1 MIKLIFVNSGNDNE
15 EAGNANISSFPPL
28 GIISM
33 ATTAKEQFGDFCE
46 VILIDGQISSL
57 EEICK
62 TIENEKPNVV
72 LISMYCTGIHFS
84 LECAKTAHNSGAI
97 AVMGND
103 HAKAHYE
110 TLLKAVHEIDF
121 ISLDEFGEFM
131 VSRLLQILIQKGDVY
146 TLPNIAYLKKDQIVV
161 NPNIPLDKS
170 EFLRHPFD
178 FIPLPDRKLLSHKN
192 WNTYLNNFKKIKSK
206 LYSKEGATG
215 VTTMNRARGCL
226 NHRHRCAY
234 CGIGDLN
241 IYKSSADSFWGD
253 ILRAKKD
260 INANFFYE
268 CFDNFTYS
276 TVYLKELLNKRP
288 SSLEDVNLCVYSSA
302 NKISQDVCDILRNLG
317 VYLVNLGLDSGDE
330 WGLKLLKGDNV
341 SLSDNYHAVNLL
353 TKNNFEMHISFV
365 LMGMGSNK
373 DTKCSLDKT
382 IEFIEYLVNHT
393 SVTIIDCAL
402 FYPDKTAPVGGL
414 IWTPSNY
421 RILKDQYHLS
431 YIDTD
436 ALEEANKKW
445 EGQVYIDSTE
455 ITKDFAHI
463 CGTDF
468 ELLLEYQH
476 RIKYICDKYGIS
488 FGYSQAGKLS
498 DL

>member
-15 EAGNANISSFPPL
+15 EAGNANIASFPPL

-33 ATTAKEQFGDFCE
+33 ATMATEQFKDFCE
-46 VILIDGQISSL
+46 VVLIDGQISSL
-57 EEICK
+57 AETCRV
-62 TIENEKPNVV
+62 IENEKPDVV
-72 LISMYCTGIHFS
+72 LISMYCTGIHYS
-84 LECAKTAHNSGAI
+84 VECAKKAHNLGAI
-97 AVMGND
+97 TVVGND

-110 TLLKAVHEIDF
+110 TLLKAIHEIVF

-131 VSRLLQILIQKGDVY
+131 VSRLMQILLQKGDVY
-146 TLPNIAYLKKDQIVV
+146 SLPNIAYAKENQIVV
-161 NPNIPLDKS
+161 NPNISKDS
-170 EFLRHPFD
+170 EKFLKHPFD
-178 FIPLPDRKLLSHKN
+178 FLPLPNRKLLSPKN
-192 WNTYLNNFKKIKSK
+192 WEIYLSNFKKIKSK
-206 LYSKEGATG
+206 LYSKEVATG

-253 ILRAKKD
+253 ILKAKKD

-276 TVYLKELLNKRP
+276 TVYLKELLSKRP
-288 SSLEDVNLCVYSSA
+288 SFLEDINLCVYSSA
-302 NKISQDVCDILRNLG
+302 NKICQEVCDILRSLG

-330 WGLKLLKGDNV
+330 QGLKLLKGNNV
-341 SLSDNYHAVNLL
+341 SIADNYHAVNLL

-365 LMGMGSNK
+365 LMGMGSNEN
-373 DTKCSLDKT
+373 TRSSLDKT
-382 IEFIEYLVNHT
+382 IKFIEYLVNYT

-414 IWTPSNY
+414 IWTPNNY
-421 RILKDQYHLS
+421 RALRDKYGLS
-431 YIDTD
+431 YIDTN
-436 ALEEANKKW
+436 ALEKANRKW
-445 EGQVYIDSTE
+445 KNQVYIDSTE
-455 ITKDFAHI
+455 ITKDFARI

-468 ELLLEYQH
+468 DLLIEYQH
-476 RIKYICDKYGIS
+476 QIKNICDKYGIS
-488 FGYSQAGKLS
+488 FGYSQAGKLE
-498 DL
+498 

>member
-1 MIKLIFVNSGNDNE
+1 MIKLIFINSGNDNE

-33 ATTAKEQFGDFCE
+33 ATMATEHFRDLCE

-57 EEICK
+57 EETCR
-62 TIENEKPNVV
+62 TIENEEPDAV
-72 LISMYCTGIHFS
+72 LISMYCTGIHYS
-84 LECAKTAHNSGAI
+84 IECAKKSHDVGAI
-97 AVMGND
+97 AILGND

-110 TLLKAVHEIDF
+110 ALLKKIPEIDL
-121 ISLDEFGEFM
+121 ISFDEFGEFM
-131 VSRLLQILIQKGDVY
+131 VFRLLQILLQKGDVHS
-146 TLPNIAYLKKDQIVV
+146 LPNIAYLNMDQIVI
-161 NPNIPLDKS
+161 NPNISQENGK
-170 EFLRHPFD
+170 FLKRPFD
-178 FIPLPDRKLLSHKN
+178 FIPLPNRTLLSGEN
-192 WNTYLNNFKKIKSK
+192 WDIYLSNFKKIKSK
-206 LYSKEGATG
+206 YCSKENATG

-241 IYKSSADSFWGD
+241 IYTSSAKSFWGD
-253 ILRAKKD
+253 ILKAKED

-276 TVYLKELLNKRP
+276 TDYLKELLNNRP
-288 SSLEDVNLCVYSSA
+288 NPLDDVNLCVYSSA
-302 NKISQDVCDILRNLG
+302 NKISQKTCDILRPLG

-341 SLSDNYHAVNLL
+341 ALEDNYHAVNLL

-365 LMGMGSNK
+365 LMGVGSNK
-373 DTKCSLDKT
+373 DTRRSLDKT
-382 IEFIEYLVNHT
+382 VEFIEYLANHT

-402 FYPDKTAPVGGL
+402 FYPDKNAPVGGL

-421 RILKDQYHLS
+421 RALKNQYHLS
-431 YIDTD
+431 YIDTN
-436 ALEEANKKW
+436 ALEKANKKW
-445 EGQVYIDSTE
+445 KNQVYIDSAE

-468 ELLLEYQH
+468 DLLLEYQH
-476 RIKYICDKYGIS
+476 RIKDICNKCGIS
-488 FGYSQAGKLS
+488 FGYSQAGKLE
-498 DL
+498 